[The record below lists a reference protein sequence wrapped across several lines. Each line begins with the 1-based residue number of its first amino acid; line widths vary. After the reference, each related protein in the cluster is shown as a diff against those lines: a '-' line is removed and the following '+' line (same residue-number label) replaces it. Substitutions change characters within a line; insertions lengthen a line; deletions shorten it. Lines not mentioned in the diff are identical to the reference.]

1 MYEKMMKDPESFKVP
16 THNFDKEMAEKAAKD
31 GKPYVDPEGGW
42 LIQPKPGFVIKT
54 KDKDGQKIFVNMTSH
69 ELVDPPEKKYMPDS
83 DQPAVRIPLSLGTV
97 REDFDK

>member
-1 MYEKMMKDPESFKVP
+1 
-16 THNFDKEMAEKAAKD
+16 
-31 GKPYVDPEGGW
+31 
-42 LIQPKPGFVIKT
+42 
-54 KDKDGQKIFVNMTSH
+54 MTSH